1 MLADGRLYG
10 RGGADDGYAVFASL
24 AAIEAVQAEGG
35 RHARCVGM
43 IETSEE
49 SGSPDLPAYVD
60 HLADRI
66 GTPSLVVCLDSFCGD
81 YDGLW
86 TTTSLRGMAS
96 ARLTVEV
103 LTEGVHSGSAGGVVP
118 SSFRILRGLLDR
130 VEDVRTG
137 RILTP
142 ELWTDVPAGRLAEI
156 RAVADE
162 LGTALTDVYPF
173 VDGAGPLPLA
183 DDPDRSLYDPSTLT
197 EDPAERDI
205 RDTDVGADR
214 AAIAADLLRART
226 WEPALATIGAAGF
239 PDPQSA
245 GNVLRPWSTLALSV
259 RLPPTVDAE
268 VAMAAL
274 ARDLTADP
282 PYGAH
287 VTVDVS
293 MAETGWDAP
302 ATAPWLATAMAEASE
317 AAFGAPARSLGEGGS
332 IPFMGMLGHRFPEA
346 QFLLTGVLGPGSNA
360 HGPNEFLHVAT
371 GQRVTACV
379 AHVLDAHARRR

>member
-1 MLADGRLYG
+1 M
-10 RGGADDGYAVFASL
+10 
-24 AAIEAVQAEGG
+24 
-35 RHARCVGM
+35 
-43 IETSEE
+43 
-49 SGSPDLPAYVD
+49 
-60 HLADRI
+60 
-66 GTPSLVVCLDSFCGD
+66 
-81 YDGLW
+81 
-86 TTTSLRGMAS
+86 
-96 ARLTVEV
+96 EV

-142 ELWTDVPAGRLAEI
+142 ELWTDVPPGRAAEI
-156 RAVADE
+156 QAVAHE

-173 VDGAGPLPLA
+173 VDGAGPLPVA
-183 DDPDRSLYDPSTLT
+183 DDPDRSLYDPATLV
-197 EDPAERDI
+197 EDPDEREI
-205 RDTDVGADR
+205 RATGPNR
-214 AAIAADLLRART
+214 EGSAIAADLLRART
-226 WEPALATIGAAGF
+226 WEPALATVGAAGF

-268 VAMAAL
+268 VALSAL
-274 ARDLTADP
+274 ERDLTADP

-287 VTVDVS
+287 VTLDVS

-302 ATAPWLATAMAEASE
+302 ATAPWLAGAMADASR
-317 AAFGAPARSLGEGGS
+317 AAFGAPARALGEGGS
-332 IPFMGMLGHRFPEA
+332 IPFMGMLGHRFPAA

-379 AHVLDAHARRR
+379 AHVLDAHANRQR